1 MTKTHLFCVATA
13 VDVGLRQGK
22 LVIIVGDGPG
32 FYTTRILAPMLA
44 EAVRLLQVN
53 SPIHSRRTACFSLFN
68 GLFSA
73 FLFVACWHIIESVLN
88 FNSLVR
94 KEFWLI
100 LHTIDT

>member
-1 MTKTHLFCVATA
+1 MTFQIVISHTHIIVPSILYSGYFNSLFTCKPKSLYIMTITHLFRVATA

-53 SPIHSRRTACFSLFN
+53 S
-68 GLFSA
+68 
-73 FLFVACWHIIESVLN
+73 
-88 FNSLVR
+88 
-94 KEFWLI
+94 LI
-100 LHTIDT
+100 Q

>member
-1 MTKTHLFCVATA
+1 MIITHLLFVATA

-53 SPIHSRRTACFSLFN
+53 SPIHSRRIAHFSLNVVGF
-68 GLFSA
+68 
-73 FLFVACWHIIESVLN
+73 FLSFIVYCLLESN
-88 FNSLVR
+88 
-94 KEFWLI
+94 
-100 LHTIDT
+100 